1 MRLRRLYSNLDHY
14 FTPIQFNEGL
24 NVVLAEVRLPE
35 NKTKSSHNLGKSTL
49 ARVID
54 FCLLGGVTKEHFFK
68 KREDLFG
75 EFVFFLEIELLD
87 GSFLTIR
94 RAAANASKVSFSLS
108 PITQPDLTNFGE
120 DDWSHFELPFA
131 NAKSLLDGY
140 LDLRDIDPWKF
151 RNAIGYFLRTQA
163 DYDDV
168 FKLQRHAGGDKDWKP
183 ILAQILGLDA
193 SIFTNRYE
201 LKADIDLKVALLANA
216 TKDAGNSELDPEKVD
231 ALIQLREVDVTR
243 MQEELDGFDF
253 EGFDA
258 VKTTAI
264 VDQIDAQIAGLN
276 QSRYTLLH
284 TVAEL
289 ERGLV
294 ADKISFDPKK
304 AKILFEEAGVNFPD
318 QVQIDFEQLIAF
330 NKAITNERSEYIR
343 EELTLAKVD
352 VQRITAELK
361 ALNARRRKSLEY
373 LRSEDVFDKYRTLS
387 AEVAKTAAEV
397 EMLKRQHNTL
407 SDIQDKRRELRE
419 ARATYAELQG
429 IAEQELRQTSQERTS
444 LLYRVR
450 AYFSSQLK
458 DILGRDAI
466 LSVSLN
472 GEGNLDFRTD
482 FVDGNEVSTS
492 EADGTSFKK
501 LLCVAFDLAII
512 RAHLNGA
519 FPRFVFHD
527 GIFELLDPRPKL
539 NLLDSVRSYADLGI
553 QSIITVM
560 DFDLPPSEDGSDR
573 GLSDG
578 DVILR
583 LHDDGDKGR
592 LFHFESW

>member
-1 MRLRRLYSNLDHY
+1 MKLSRLYSNLEHY
-14 FTPIQFNEGL
+14 FTPILFNDGL

-35 NKTKSSHNLGKSTL
+35 NKSKSSHNLGKSTL

-54 FCLLGGVTKEHFFK
+54 FCLLGGLSKEHFFK

-94 RAAANASKVSFSLS
+94 RAVANASKISFKSS
-108 PITQPDLTNFGE
+108 TATHPDLTSLDE
-120 DDWSHFELPFA
+120 DEWSHFELPFA
-131 NAKSLLDGY
+131 KAKSLLDGY

-168 FKLQRHAGGDKDWKP
+168 FELKRHAGVDKDWKP
-183 ILAQILGLDA
+183 VLARILGLDA
-193 SIFTNRYE
+193 SIFINRYQLNAE
-201 LKADIDLKVALLANA
+201 IGLKAAIIASAERDIE
-216 TKDAGNSELDPEKVD
+216 GNTTDPEKVD
-231 ALIQLREVDVTR
+231 ALIQLREVDVAR
-243 MQEELDGFDF
+243 MQTELDGFDF

-258 VKTTAI
+258 EKTTAI
-264 VDQIDAQIAGLN
+264 VDQIDAQIANLN
-276 QSRYTLLH
+276 QSRYSISH
-284 TVAEL
+284 TVGEL
-289 ERGLV
+289 EHGLV
-294 ADKISFDPKK
+294 ADTIIFDPRK
-304 AKILFEEAGVNFPD
+304 AKVLFEEAGVHFPN
-318 QVQIDFEQLIAF
+318 QVKVDFEQLIAF
-330 NKAITNERSEYIR
+330 NKAITDERSQYIR
-343 EELTLAKVD
+343 DELASSREEIAK
-352 VQRITAELK
+352 INTKLK
-361 ALNARRRKSLEY
+361 ELNAERQGSLEY

-387 AEVAKTAAEV
+387 AEVANMAAEV
-397 EMLKRQHNTL
+397 ALLKRQHNTL

-429 IAEQELRQTSQERTS
+429 VAERELRKASQDRTS
-444 LLYRVR
+444 LLSSVR

-458 DILGRDAI
+458 DVLGRDAI
-466 LSVSLN
+466 LSVTLN
-472 GEGNLDFRTD
+472 GEGNLEFRTD
-482 FVDGNEVSTS
+482 FVDGNELSTS

-501 LLCVAFDLAII
+501 LLCVAFDLAIV
-512 RAHLNGA
+512 RAHLDGA

-539 NLLDSVRSYADLGI
+539 NLLESVRSHADLGI

-560 DFDLPPSEDGSDR
+560 DFDLPSADKDFDR
-573 GLSDG
+573 GLSDS

-583 LHDDGDKGR
+583 LHDDGNKGR
-592 LFHFESW
+592 LFHFDGW

>member
-14 FTPIQFNEGL
+14 FTPILFNDGL
-24 NVVLAEVRLPE
+24 NVVLAEIRLPE
-35 NKTKSSHNLGKSTL
+35 NRSKSSHNLGKSTL

-54 FCLLGGVTKEHFFK
+54 FCLLGSVGKDHFFK

-94 RAAANASKVSFSLS
+94 RAALNPSKVSFSLS
-108 PITQPDLTNFGE
+108 PTTQPDLTSLAN

-131 NAKSLLDGY
+131 KAKSLLDGY

-168 FKLQRHAGGDKDWKP
+168 FKLQRHAGVDKDWKP
-183 ILAQILGLDA
+183 ILARILGLDA
-193 SIFTNRYE
+193 SIFTERYE
-201 LKADIDLKVALLANA
+201 LKAEIEVKAALLARA
-216 TKDAGNSELDPEKVD
+216 QQGADGSESDPAKVD
-231 ALIQLREVDVTR
+231 ALIQLREAEVFR
-243 MQEELDGFDF
+243 MQAELDEFDF

-258 VKTTAI
+258 SKTTAI
-264 VDQIDAQIAGLN
+264 VDDIDAQIADLN
-276 QSRYTLLH
+276 QDRYRLSH
-284 TVAEL
+284 SVSEL

-294 ADKISFDPKK
+294 ADKIAFDPQK
-304 AKILFEEAGVNFPD
+304 AKTLFEEAGVNFPD
-318 QVQIDFEQLIAF
+318 QVKTDFEQLIAF
-330 NKAITNERSEYIR
+330 NKAITEERSEYLR
-343 EELTLAKVD
+343 EELASAKAEIA
-352 VQRITAELK
+352 RINSELTV
-361 ALNARRRKSLEY
+361 LNDRRRRSLEF

-387 AEVAKTAAEV
+387 AEIAKTAAEV
-397 EMLKRQHNTL
+397 ELLKRQHNTL

-419 ARATYAELQG
+419 AKAKYAELQG
-429 IAEQELRQTSQERTS
+429 IAEEALDQASRTRTS
-444 LLYRVR
+444 LLSKVR
-450 AYFSSQLK
+450 EYFSGQLK
-458 DILGRDAI
+458 DVLRRDAI

-472 GEGNLDFRTD
+472 GEGNLEFRTD
-482 FVDGNEVSTS
+482 FVDRNELSTS

-501 LLCVAFDLAII
+501 LLCVAFDLAVV
-512 RAHLNGA
+512 RAHLDGA

-527 GIFELLDPRPKL
+527 GIFELLDPRPKA
-539 NLLDSVRSYADLGI
+539 NLLASVHAYTELGI

-560 DFDLPPSEDGSDR
+560 DFDLPTDDDGGYVGFSEQDI
-573 GLSDG
+573 
-578 DVILR
+578 ILR

-592 LFHFESW
+592 LFHFQGW

>member
-14 FTPIQFNEGL
+14 FTPIQFNDGL
-24 NVVLAEVRLPE
+24 NVVLAEIRLPE
-35 NKTKSSHNLGKSTL
+35 NKSKSSHNLGKSTL

-54 FCLLGGVTKEHFFK
+54 FCLLGSANKDHFFK

-94 RAAANASKVSFSLS
+94 RAAANASKVSFSVS
-108 PITQPDLTNFGE
+108 PTTQPDLTSLPE

-131 NAKSLLDGY
+131 KAKPLLDGY

-151 RNAIGYFLRTQA
+151 RNAIGYFIRTQA

-168 FKLQRHAGGDKDWKP
+168 FKLQRHAGVDKDWKP
-183 ILAQILGLDA
+183 ILARILGLDA
-193 SIFTNRYE
+193 AIFTNRYE
-201 LKADIDLKVALLANA
+201 LKSDIDLKAALLESAERDA
-216 TKDAGNSELDPEKVD
+216 KDSESDPQKID

-243 MQEELDGFDF
+243 MQDELDGFDF

-258 VKTTAI
+258 DKTTAI
-264 VDQIDAQIAGLN
+264 VDQIDAKIAVLN
-276 QSRYTLLH
+276 QSRYTLSH

-294 ADKISFDPKK
+294 ADKITFDPKK
-304 AKILFEEAGVNFPD
+304 AKALFEEAGVNFPD
-318 QVQIDFEQLIAF
+318 QVKIDFEQLISF
-330 NKAITNERSEYIR
+330 NKAITEERSDYIR
-343 EELTLAKVD
+343 EELTSSKAEIA
-352 VQRITAELK
+352 RINAELK
-361 ALNARRRKSLEY
+361 ILNAQRRKNLEY

-397 EMLKRQHNTL
+397 ELLKRQHNTL

-419 ARATYAELQG
+419 AKATYAELQG
-429 IAEQELRQTSQERTS
+429 VAEQALRQASQERTS
-444 LLYRVR
+444 LLYKVR
-450 AYFSSQLK
+450 EYFSGQLK
-458 DILGRDAI
+458 EVLGRDAI
-466 LSVSLN
+466 LSVTLN
-472 GEGNLDFRTD
+472 GEGNLEFRTD
-482 FVDGNEVSTS
+482 FVDGNEASTS

-512 RAHLNGA
+512 RAHLKGA

-539 NLLDSVRSYADLGI
+539 NLLDSVRSYSDLGI

-560 DFDLPPSEDGSDR
+560 DFDSPSAEVGGDHGISD
-573 GLSDG
+573 DI
-578 DVILR
+578 ILR
-583 LHDDGDKGR
+583 LHDDGEQGR
-592 LFHFESW
+592 LFHFEGW

>member
-14 FTPIQFNEGL
+14 FTPIIFNDGL
-24 NVVLAEVRLPE
+24 NVVLAEIRLPE
-35 NKTKSSHNLGKSTL
+35 NRSKSSHNLGKSTL

-54 FCLLGGVTKEHFFK
+54 FCLLGSVGKDHFFK

-94 RAAANASKVSFSLS
+94 RAALTPSKVSFSLS
-108 PITQPDLTNFGE
+108 PTTQPDLTSLAN
-120 DDWSHFELPFA
+120 DDWSHFELPFTK
-131 NAKSLLDGY
+131 AKSLLDGY

-168 FKLQRHAGGDKDWKP
+168 FKLQRHAGVDKDWKP
-183 ILAQILGLDA
+183 ILARILGLDA
-193 SIFTNRYE
+193 SIFTERYE
-201 LKADIDLKVALLANA
+201 LKAEIEVKAALLARA
-216 TKDAGNSELDPEKVD
+216 QQGADGSESDPAKVD
-231 ALIQLREVDVTR
+231 ALIQLREAEVFR
-243 MQEELDGFDF
+243 MQAELDEFDF

-258 VKTTAI
+258 SKTTAI
-264 VDQIDAQIAGLN
+264 VDDIDAQIADLN
-276 QSRYTLLH
+276 QDRYRLSH
-284 TVAEL
+284 SVSEL

-294 ADKISFDPKK
+294 VDKIAFDPQK
-304 AKILFEEAGVNFPD
+304 AKTLFEEAGVNFPD
-318 QVQIDFEQLIAF
+318 QVKTDFEQLIAF
-330 NKAITNERSEYIR
+330 NKAITEERSEYLR
-343 EELTLAKVD
+343 EELASARAEIV
-352 VQRITAELK
+352 RINSELTV
-361 ALNARRRKSLEY
+361 LNDRRRRSLEF

-387 AEVAKTAAEV
+387 AEIAKTAAEV
-397 EMLKRQHNTL
+397 ELLKRQHNTL

-419 ARATYAELQG
+419 AKAKYAELQG
-429 IAEQELRQTSQERTS
+429 IAEESLDQASRTRTS
-444 LLYRVR
+444 LLSKVR
-450 AYFSSQLK
+450 EYFSGQLK
-458 DILGRDAI
+458 DVLGRDAI

-472 GEGNLDFRTD
+472 GEGNLEFRTD
-482 FVDGNEVSTS
+482 FVDRNELSTS

-501 LLCVAFDLAII
+501 LLCVAFDLAVV
-512 RAHLNGA
+512 RAHLDGA

-539 NLLDSVRSYADLGI
+539 NLLASVHAYTDLGI

-560 DFDLPPSEDGSDR
+560 GFDLPTDDDGGYV
-573 GLSDG
+573 GLSEQDI
-578 DVILR
+578 ILR

-592 LFHFESW
+592 LFHFQGW

>member
-14 FTPIQFNEGL
+14 FTPILFNDGL
-24 NVVLAEVRLPE
+24 NVVLAEIHLPE

-54 FCLLGGVTKEHFFK
+54 FCLMGSANKDHFFK

-94 RAAANASKVSFSLS
+94 RAAANPSKVSFSLS
-108 PITQPDLTNFGE
+108 PMTQPDLTSLADE
-120 DDWSHFELPFA
+120 DWSHFELAFA
-131 NAKSLLDGY
+131 KAKSLLDGY

-168 FKLQRHAGGDKDWKP
+168 FKLQRHAGQDKDWKP
-183 ILAQILGLDA
+183 ILARILGLDA
-193 SIFTNRYE
+193 AIFTNRYE
-201 LKADIDLKVALLANA
+201 LKAAIEVKAALLASA
-216 TKDAGNSELDPEKVD
+216 ERDANGTETDPEKID
-231 ALIQLREVDVTR
+231 ALIQLREVEVAR

-264 VDQIDAQIAGLN
+264 VDQLDAQIAGFN
-276 QSRYTLLH
+276 QSRYTLTH
-284 TVAEL
+284 SIAEL

-294 ADKISFDPKK
+294 ADKITFDPKK
-304 AKILFEEAGVNFPD
+304 AKALFEEAGVNFPD
-318 QVQIDFEQLIAF
+318 QVKTDFDQLIAF
-330 NKAITNERSEYIR
+330 NKAITEERGHYIR
-343 EELTLAKVD
+343 EELASSK
-352 VQRITAELK
+352 AELARINDELK
-361 ALNARRRKSLEY
+361 GLNAQRSKSLAY
-373 LRSEDVFDKYRTLS
+373 LRNEDVFDKYRTLS

-397 EMLKRQHNTL
+397 ELLKRQHNTL

-419 ARATYAELQG
+419 AKANYAELQG
-429 IAEQELRQTSQERTS
+429 VAEQALRQASQERAS
-444 LLYRVR
+444 LLSKVR
-450 AYFSSQLK
+450 EYFSSLLK
-458 DILGRDAI
+458 DVLGRDAI
-466 LSVSLN
+466 LSVTLN
-472 GEGNLDFRTD
+472 GEGNLEFRTD
-482 FVDGNEVSTS
+482 FIDGNETTTS
-492 EADGTSFKK
+492 EADGTSYKK
-501 LLCVAFDLAII
+501 LLCVAFDLAVV
-512 RAHLNGA
+512 RAHLDGA

-527 GIFELLDPRPKL
+527 GIFELLDPRPRM
-539 NLLDSVRSYADLGI
+539 NLLNSVRASTELGI
-553 QSIITVM
+553 QSIVTVM
-560 DFDLPPSEDGSDR
+560 DFDLPSKDNGSGHDLSED
-573 GLSDG
+573 